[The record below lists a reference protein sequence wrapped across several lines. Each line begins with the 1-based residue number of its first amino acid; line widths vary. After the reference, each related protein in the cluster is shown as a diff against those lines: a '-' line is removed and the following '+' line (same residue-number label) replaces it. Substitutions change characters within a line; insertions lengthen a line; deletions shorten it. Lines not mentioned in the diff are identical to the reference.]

1 MKRKILHQISCRKS
15 YIQHCLKA
23 IGCISM
29 GLFIAIIVF
38 SSCGKDKDDDIID
51 EEIVYYECTKGEEEF
66 VLYGKKSAVEFQI
79 QELNKTWEALGTPVR
94 CKRKI

>member
-1 MKRKILHQISCRKS
+1 MKILGEKKQTIFLKRKEEAYSLMMK
-15 YIQHCLKA
+15 
-23 IGCISM
+23 M